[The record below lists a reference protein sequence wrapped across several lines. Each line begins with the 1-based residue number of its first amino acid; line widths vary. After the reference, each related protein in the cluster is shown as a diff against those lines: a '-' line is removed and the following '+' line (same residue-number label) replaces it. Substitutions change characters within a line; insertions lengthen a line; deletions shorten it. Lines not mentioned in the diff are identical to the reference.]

1 MDTYST
7 NTPRFRKGALK
18 GVKVISFFLVAA
30 GLLSF
35 QNMKLI
41 SSALSNNNSFQW
53 NYEIM
58 TNQISDKPYLSLIP
72 LEELAKNNNI
82 TCPDGLFPIE
92 NTHLAVSTTHSDRLI
107 PKVVHVT
114 SKQRCATK
122 AVIDNINK
130 WRFENHSLY
139 FHDDDAVEQLIQ
151 HPITRQEF
159 PELREIFKC
168 ATSGATKSDLWRYA
182 VLYLYGGI
190 YSDIDNS
197 PIRFNGET
205 IKSEDDS
212 FFVIEQLGIMSQY
225 FLASSVGHPL
235 MRQMLET
242 GIYNL
247 KQTNNVMVNNA
258 ATTTGPKAVKV
269 GFIKFMA
276 EVGVETTGYIPA
288 GIYVGS
294 NNRSVTVIGQANRSK
309 DYVHRGGLGHKHKVE
324 YYNAVQIRHFLSMR
338 KGQGP
343 NPISC
348 KEHLK
353 RTNGTDEVANYIYV
367 PELGH
372 YIDGY
377 NQTALKLY
385 NLTRM

>member
-7 NTPRFRKGALK
+7 NTPRVRKGTLK
-18 GVKVISFFLVAA
+18 GVKIISFFLVAA

-35 QNMKLI
+35 QNVQLI
-41 SSALSNNNSFQW
+41 SSALSNSFEW

-58 TNQISDKPYLSLIP
+58 NQISDDKPDPSLIP
-72 LEELAKNNNI
+72 LEELAAKNPNI
-82 TCPDGLFPIE
+82 TCPEGLFPIE
-92 NTHLAVSTTHSDRLI
+92 NTHLPLSVTHSNRLI

-139 FHDDDAVEQLIQ
+139 FHDDDAVERLIQ

-168 ATSGATKSDLWRYA
+168 ATSGATKSDLWRYV

-197 PIRFNGET
+197 PIKFNGET

-242 GIYNL
+242 GLYNL
-247 KQTNNVMVNNA
+247 KQTGNVMVNNA

-276 EVGVETTGYIPA
+276 EVGVETDGYIPA
-288 GIYVGS
+288 GIYVGQ
-294 NNRSVTVIGQANRSK
+294 NNRSVTVIGEAGRSK
-309 DYVHRGGLGHKHKVE
+309 DYVHRGGLGSKNKGE
-324 YYNAVQIRHFLSMR
+324 YYNAVGIKHFLSMR
-338 KGQGP
+338 QGQGP

-353 RTNGTDEVANYIYV
+353 RTNGTDDKVANYIYV

-385 NLTRM
+385 NLTRR